1 MIKAG
6 VICGSSGTQ
15 GARPFLQDCSDKEC
29 WKGAIHRATQRLEQ
43 KGPRDPPPPP
53 SSCPEHSKLPS
64 SSPGSGQ
71 GRCGDGDGT
80 APPDA
85 PRPSITEP
93 FSQGK
98 FSRAQ
103 LALRLP
109 HLVTIASRPVDPIE
123 QQTQGL
129 MKLNPQQAL
138 RENHPTRG

>member
-1 MIKAG
+1 MAAQEHKGHDRFCRTVQTRNAG
-6 VICGSSGTQ
+6 REPPVEPPRG
-15 GARPFLQDCSDKEC
+15 
-29 WKGAIHRATQRLEQ
+29 LEQ

-71 GRCGDGDGT
+71 GRRGDGDGT
-80 APPDA
+80 APPDE

-98 FSRAQ
+98 FSHAQ
-103 LALRLP
+103 LALRLL
-109 HLVTIASRPVDPIE
+109 HLVTTASRPVDPIK

-129 MKLNPQQAL
+129 RKLNPQQAL

>member
-15 GARPFLQDCSDKEC
+15 GAWPFLQDCFRQGMLEGSHF
-29 WKGAIHRATQRLEQ
+29 WSHRGLEQ

-64 SSPGSGQ
+64 SSPGLAREDMEMEMAQ
-71 GRCGDGDGT
+71 
-80 APPDA
+80 PLQMHH
-85 PRPSITEP
+85 IP

-103 LALRLP
+103 LALSLP
-109 HLVTIASRPVDPIE
+109 PLVTIASRPVDPIDSSQATNTRAQE
-123 QQTQGL
+123 IKSPASL
-129 MKLNPQQAL
+129 KRKPSNKRLN
-138 RENHPTRG
+138 